1 MRIDDERLVTDK
13 LVDYIH
19 RAHTWSHEFIEARR
33 RSMSLPHDYTQDLAG
48 IEEPVMLIQGR

>member
-1 MRIDDERLVTDK
+1 MRIDDKRLVTDE
-13 LVDYIH
+13 LADYIH
-19 RAHTWSHEFIEARR
+19 RAPTWSHEFIEARR